1 MRTASCLVALSA
13 VVLAA
18 GCAHSAPEA
27 ASAASA
33 PHAPRATP
41 GSAVDTHAGVEHLAS
56 ESVAF
61 TQKPGDYVVY
71 RFSGGFRKTPVI
83 LSQRVVEASDL
94 QLVVDLVLD
103 DGKQK
108 TNVRGIYTHAP
119 GAPHELAKAYRI
131 DATGAAKPMSLAE
144 LDALMAQTTLV
155 ADDNEGAIGSETVT
169 VSVGGQPI
177 ACTQTRY
184 RVLVGKHAATMRTL
198 SNGSFPWGDVGGDIV
213 SDDGR
218 VLYRAEIVDVGGAS
232 PIVAAA
238 R

>member
-1 MRTASCLVALSA
+1 MRTASCLVALTA

-27 ASAASA
+27 FTPASVVPTPSAAL
-33 PHAPRATP
+33 
-41 GSAVDTHAGVEHLAS
+41 GSVDETHAGVEHLAS
-56 ESVAF
+56 ESAAF

-71 RFSGGFRKTPVI
+71 RFSGGFRKTP
-83 LSQRVVEASDL
+83 LTLTQRVVEASDT

-103 DGKQK
+103 DGKHK
-108 TNVRGIYTHAP
+108 TNVRAMYTHAP
-119 GAPHELAKAYRI
+119 GAPHELARASRI
-131 DATGAAKPMSLAE
+131 DATGAERPMSLAE

-169 VSVGGQPI
+169 VSVGGQPM
-177 ACTQTRY
+177 ACTETRY

-198 SNGSFPWGDVGGDIV
+198 SNQSFAWGDVGGEIV

-218 VLYRAEIVDVGGAS
+218 VLYRAEIVEVGGAS
-232 PIVAAA
+232 PTVAA